1 MNNDYNKQWQCT
13 IQMNNNVQWTT
24 MTMNNANN
32 NNIMATIAILNVTIH
47 NDYYKQCIKWVK
59 ITMHNDYNEQWTM
72 MKNDNND
79 NKKWLQWHCKTTI
92 MLYNALQYNKVYCNP
107 LLTTLTMTTVL

>member
-1 MNNDYNKQWQCT
+1 
-13 IQMNNNVQWTT
+13 

-59 ITMHNDYNEQWTM
+59 ITMHNDYNEQ
-72 MKNDNND
+72 
-79 NKKWLQWHCKTTI
+79 
-92 MLYNALQYNKVYCNP
+92 
-107 LLTTLTMTTVL
+107 